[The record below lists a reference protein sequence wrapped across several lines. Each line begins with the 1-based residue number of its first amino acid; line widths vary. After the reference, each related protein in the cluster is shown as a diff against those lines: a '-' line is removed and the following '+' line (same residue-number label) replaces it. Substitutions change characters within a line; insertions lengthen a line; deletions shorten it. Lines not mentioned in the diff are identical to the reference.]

1 MPNKMI
7 LSALLLSALIFG
19 GAVDARTRPTN
30 LSNDPEA
37 LQDQPMIGCTPT
49 IGDKVSVNVGT
60 TTFVFG
66 IPKET
71 VIDQMGFI
79 LTTRGKEVA
88 VAQPSPADSV
98 FSQKVMPYLLGSKQM
113 QDSLKI
119 RRTAR
124 QIKYQIMQNSL
135 KNDTKSDPKLIDAW
149 LKYLAML
156 VKSPLIVLD
165 RAPVAEFI
173 RDPAAGPCMM
183 PYGVL
188 VNDEKGNPVTL
199 ETSVLC
205 VTDLGKKGEGF
216 FFSIADAINNDT
228 LDIVLCHENGHGIM
242 YDMYGPAWFGI
253 KRISNNGHD
262 TPYITDQALA
272 IIEGWAEGF
281 EAVYGPATIQ
291 FAEKDRKKYGIS
303 EFLYTRQDPVRRD
316 RYIWARP
323 TGKKT
328 GILKNPLQLMSTE
341 GVIAGQF
348 YDILTSRSINASLEK
363 CLTVF
368 LLNQPSNFP
377 DFVRGFLKLFP
388 ADRNVISRI
397 VLEGTHYA
405 TFGAEMSKL
414 YYDYYQANL
423 AFKQK
428 KGTKEVYDAA
438 KKAYEAAKEVAFKK
452 AAAGSDL
459 FPNVAPDVWFSGY
472 VAASDSNSDPK
483 VLSDLEIARAE
494 ARKQLGIPEK
504 DGGPNGWTFH
514 LNLNTVSLRMLVYI
528 GLSEEDGQKVL
539 TERGK
544 RGGYKGE
551 AVACLSE
558 VLGGSYQAWA
568 GKMKIENLSTEEK
581 EKENAIKQVKT
592 LYPEDIEKLY
602 RGADL

>member
-1 MPNKMI
+1 MSNKSI
-7 LSALLLSALIFG
+7 LSLLMFSALLLTGS
-19 GAVDARTRPTN
+19 VDAKALKTS
-30 LSNDPEA
+30 LSDDPEA
-37 LQDQPMIGCTPT
+37 LQDQPMLGCTPT
-49 IGDKVSVNVGT
+49 IGDKISVNVGT
-60 TTFVFG
+60 STFVFG

-71 VIDQMGFI
+71 VVDQMGYL
-79 LTTRGKEVA
+79 LTTQSKEVG
-88 VAQPSPADSV
+88 VAQPCASDTLFAT
-98 FSQKVMPYLLGSKQM
+98 KIMPYLLKSKQM

-124 QIKYQIMQNSL
+124 QIKYQIIQDQL
-135 KNDTKSDPKLIDAW
+135 KKDTKSDPAVKDAW
-149 LKYLAML
+149 LKYLAVM

-165 RAPVAEFI
+165 HPPIPEFV

-188 VNDEKGNPVTL
+188 VNDEKNNPTAL

-205 VTDLGKKGEGF
+205 VTDLGHKGDDF
-216 FFSIADAINNDT
+216 FFSISDAVDNDT

-328 GILKNPLQLMSTE
+328 GILKNALQLMSTE

-348 YDILTSRSINASLEK
+348 YDILTSRAINAPLEK

-368 LLNQPSNFP
+368 IAAQPSNYP
-377 DFVRGFLKLFP
+377 DFICTFLKLFP
-388 ADRNVISRI
+388 GDRNVLSRI
-397 VLEGTHYA
+397 VLEGTNYVTISPLA
-405 TFGAEMSKL
+405 AKL
-414 YYDYYQANL
+414 YYDYYMANVGY
-423 AFKQK
+423 KQK
-428 KGTKEVYDAA
+428 KVALEDYNKARQAYLTFKEDQ
-438 KKAYEAAKEVAFKK
+438 FKT
-452 AAAGSDL
+452 AAGGADL
-459 FPNVAPDVWFSGY
+459 FSNVAPDLWFTGFIPST
-472 VAASDSNSDPK
+472 ANSDPQ
-483 VLSDLEIARAE
+483 VLSQIEVARRE
-494 ARKQLGIPEK
+494 ARKQLGMSES
-504 DGGPNGWTFH
+504 DGPGGWAFH
-514 LNLNTVSLRMLVYI
+514 LNINTVSARMLVYL
-528 GLSEEDGQKVL
+528 GLSEDDAQKVL

-544 RGGYKGE
+544 RGGYKGD
-551 AVACLSE
+551 AVTCLSE
-558 VLGGSYQAWA
+558 VLGASYKSWA
-568 GKMKIENLSTEEK
+568 DNMKIANLSNDAKKK
-581 EKENAIKQVKT
+581 ESAIKQVNT

-602 RGADL
+602 KGSDL